1 MTTQDVQTS
10 TDEDL
15 ARAVERLQYAL
26 GCEPEFA
33 RSILTRDPER
43 LKQIREFVRR
53 DEAENADFYRA
64 LGNR

>member
-1 MTTQDVQTS
+1 MTTQDMQPS

-15 ARAVERLQYAL
+15 DRAVERLQYAL

-33 RSILTRDPER
+33 RAILTRDPEG

-53 DEAENADFYRA
+53 DEVENADFYRA

>member
-1 MTTQDVQTS
+1 MTTQDIQPS

-15 ARAVERLQYAL
+15 TRAVERLQHAL
-26 GCEPEFA
+26 GCEREFA
-33 RSILTRDPER
+33 EAILMRDPER

-53 DEAENADFYRA
+53 DEVEYADFYRA